1 MARKRLRT
9 ELCDLLDI
17 EYPIILAGMAEHAG
31 VELTAAVS
39 EAGGLGVLG
48 ALPMSPDELD
58 EAIREIKKRTSKPF
72 GVDSIAPLGLVESD
86 EVIDLRALLA
96 EDSGE
101 LARIRDYIADL
112 GRRMG
117 IKVPYGIKLGVNNQ
131 GFNWSPGMTKKQLEV
146 IYEHKVPVFA
156 AGLGSPEFMIEE
168 AHRRGMKVIGVV
180 GTTKQA
186 RKEASV
192 GVDIIV
198 AQGTEAGG
206 HTGKVATM
214 PLVPQVVDTVRPT
227 PVVAAGGIVDGRGL
241 VAALSLGAC
250 GVWCGTAFLGTFE
263 AMSHPENKR
272 QLLAA
277 SESDTVITKTM
288 TGKTA
293 RCIRNPL
300 QEQYEK
306 ENGPIL
312 PFPIQVLAA
321 SELIQYMSAEDDTLK
336 YYWTFAGQGCGLV
349 KELRPAREVVRSM
362 VEQAVEILEE
372 GLPSRVK
379 WSHKAPARK
388 RSGAGSRK

>member
-1 MARKRLRT
+1 MARKTLRT
-9 ELCDLLDI
+9 ELCDLLGI
-17 EYPIILAGMAEHAG
+17 EYPIVLAGMAEHAG

-48 ALPMSPDELD
+48 ALPMTPDQLD
-58 EAIREIKKRTSKPF
+58 ESIREIKKRTSKPF

-86 EVIDLRALLA
+86 EPIDLRALLS
-96 EDSGE
+96 EDSGD

-168 AHRRGMKVIGVV
+168 AHRRGMKVMGVV
-180 GTTKQA
+180 GTTRQA
-186 RKEASV
+186 RKEASI
-192 GVDIIV
+192 GVDVVI

-206 HTGKVATM
+206 HTGKVSTM
-214 PLVPQVVDTVRPT
+214 PLVPQVVDAIRPT
-227 PVVAAGGIVDGRGL
+227 AVLAAGGIVDGRGL

-250 GVWCGTAFLGTFE
+250 GVWCGTAFLATPE

-277 SESDTVITKTM
+277 TENDTTITKTM

-293 RCIRNPL
+293 RCIKNPL

-312 PFPIQVLAA
+312 PFPVQVLAA

-349 KELRPAREVVRSM
+349 KELRPAKEVVKSM
-362 VEQAVEILEE
+362 VEQAVQVLEE
-372 GLPSRVK
+372 GLPSCVE
-379 WSHKAPARK
+379 WSHKAAPRR
-388 RSGAGSRK
+388 RSK